1 MKHEK
6 GYTLIELI
14 VTITFTGI
22 AFSGLIAFFT
32 NIVHGSLENEI
43 VSQAICL
50 ANEKMEEIYADRIDA
65 NRGIAYITT
74 SGQYPSETIDYFTR
88 TVTITSE
95 SIGGI
100 AGYKIQVTVSHS
112 LLAGLTLTLFT
123 NSD

>member
-1 MKHEK
+1 MKHEH

-14 VTITFTGI
+14 VTITFTAI
-22 AFSGLIAFFT
+22 AFSGIMAFFT
-32 NIVHGSLENEI
+32 HIVHGSLENEI

-65 NRGIAYITT
+65 TRGIAYIIT

-100 AGYKIQVTVSHS
+100 SGYKIQVTVSHS

-123 NSD
+123 NTD